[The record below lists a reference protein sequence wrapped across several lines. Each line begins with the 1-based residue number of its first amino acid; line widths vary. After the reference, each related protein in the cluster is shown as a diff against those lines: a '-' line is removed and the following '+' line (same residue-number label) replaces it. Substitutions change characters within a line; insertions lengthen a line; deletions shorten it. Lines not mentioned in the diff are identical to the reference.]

1 MRERERERERVKRE
15 RGSTSYGGASLL
27 RVRLRRLFRV
37 DVCKERGLLLL
48 LTLRYY
54 LRARARWSRVV
65 PSVPKGKRRALLLLP
80 FLPFMRIKTSPF
92 SANETPNI
100 FLNSFEHFFCFRFHD
115 TFETRF

>member
-1 MRERERERERVKRE
+1 MREREREGEERERFDV
-15 RGSTSYGGASLL
+15 
-27 RVRLRRLFRV
+27 LRRVASPRAFEEAFSRRR
-37 DVCKERGLLLL
+37 KERGLLLL

-54 LRARARWSRVV
+54 LCARARRSRVV

-80 FLPFMRIKTSPF
+80 FYMLRTFHAYQNF
-92 SANETPNI
+92 SFFANETPNI